1 MVDSKPN
8 FKSYTNFHFLLLF
21 LFIVHFSHTNSLLA
35 DDFKLSSIQQK
46 KVDETFKFI
55 DKLEPKKLKIDKSTY
70 QKFSK
75 FEDYYKFHFSGK
87 KLSKWIRSRIQKFSF
102 GETGDFIALY
112 QDEEVFLG
120 KIFFTLSPLERT
132 LVLIHEARHAD
143 GKQFAHVVCP
153 DSFEFLNPR
162 DWKIFPAG
170 KKGCDSLPEG
180 SYGVT
185 AAFLFEL
192 GAYGFISQTEAGLRY
207 NSEISRV
214 VRRKD

>member
-8 FKSYTNFHFLLLF
+8 FDSFSRIWFLSLIIFIFQFIQTNA
-21 LFIVHFSHTNSLLA
+21 ISA
-35 DDFKLSSIQQK
+35 DEFKLSSSQQK
-46 KVDETFKFI
+46 KLDETFKFI

-87 KLSKWIRSRIQKFSF
+87 KLSKWIRNRIQKFSF
-102 GETGDFIALY
+102 GETGDFIAMY
-112 QDEEVFLG
+112 QEEEVFLG
-120 KIFFTLSPLERT
+120 KIFFTLSPLERA

-143 GKQFAHVVCP
+143 GKQFAHVICP

-170 KKGCDSLPEG
+170 KKGCDSLAEG

-185 AAFLFEL
+185 AAFLFEM

-207 NSEISRV
+207 NSELSRV
-214 VRRKD
+214 LRK